1 MLPVDIED
9 RILKGGRDFE
19 KDIKA
24 YFDMKRTAIHKLC
37 KERERDDRD
46 MSCTGKVLSRL
57 KQMLTGSKPRVLPAV
72 KDLNLQTLRE
82 SGDFIDF
89 ASLHDF
95 KVAALTP
102 TGLIYVVNLKSND
115 V

>member
-1 MLPVDIED
+1 M
-9 RILKGGRDFE
+9 
-19 KDIKA
+19 
-24 YFDMKRTAIHKLC
+24 
-37 KERERDDRD
+37 
-46 MSCTGKVLSRL
+46 
-57 KQMLTGSKPRVLPAV
+57 

-89 ASLHDF
+89 ASLRDY

-102 TGLIYVVNLKSND
+102 TGLIYVVNLQSDDVQVFDKSS